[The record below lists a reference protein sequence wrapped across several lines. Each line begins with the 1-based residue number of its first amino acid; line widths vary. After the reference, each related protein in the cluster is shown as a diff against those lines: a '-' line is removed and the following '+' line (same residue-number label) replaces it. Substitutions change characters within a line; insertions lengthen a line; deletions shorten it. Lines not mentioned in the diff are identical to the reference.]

1 MTQDLITKINEAAA
15 QLNALTAAAAQ
26 AGLATT
32 ITAYDVH
39 SLDMPTFQIVSAT
52 VAKDER

>member
-1 MTQDLITKINEAAA
+1 MTNDIINKINATVA

-26 AGLATT
+26 AGLATN

-52 VAKDER
+52 VVKDER